1 METQAQP
8 IIKRRSYLDTVVR
21 TRRFT
26 VACADL
32 HKMQNSAVEIYASTK
47 TEAILEYV
55 FVYLGDAVY
64 GAVRLEPT
72 VSAIIAK
79 LKTLDY
85 LLTYL
90 EIK

>member
-1 METQAQP
+1 METQTQP
-8 IIKRRSYLDTVVR
+8 ILVSRPYFDTVVR

-55 FVYLGDAVY
+55 FVQLGDAVY
-64 GAVRLEPT
+64 GAVRLEPNVT
-72 VSAIIAK
+72 AIIAK